1 MRLHAKGGCMH
12 LIRVIGRLAPVRLLT
27 ALGPSLVVLPLV
39 ASLALAL
46 GAAVGARGVL
56 ADVCVGEGRVGPAVS
71 GGADA
76 RER

>member
-1 MRLHAKGGCMH
+1 MH

-27 ALGPSLVVLPLV
+27 ALGPSLVVLPV

-46 GAAVGARGVL
+46 VAAVGARGVL